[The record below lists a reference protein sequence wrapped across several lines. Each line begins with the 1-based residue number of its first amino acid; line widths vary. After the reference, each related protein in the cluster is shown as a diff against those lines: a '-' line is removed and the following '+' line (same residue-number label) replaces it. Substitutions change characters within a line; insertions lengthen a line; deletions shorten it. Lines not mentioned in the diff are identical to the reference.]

1 MASGGRSAT
10 GAVFTS
16 SDNAS
21 VYFPTTEGLWAESIT
36 CNKVKFPF
44 LIILGNRKVYYL
56 VLSCL
61 RTLVLQPRVGAPG
74 ILSEMIQA

>member
-44 LIILGNRKVYYL
+44 LIILGNRI
-56 VLSCL
+56 LSCL
-61 RTLVLQPRVGAPG
+61 VCGLSFCSPVLEHQVYY
-74 ILSEMIQA
+74 QK